1 MVLVVYPIVWLWNA
15 HISSLIPLLIISVLR
30 PHLWAPMCSLSMEAV
45 AGIDVR
51 LDMDYSRGSKKT
63 GVGKSEVSY
72 EIMTSD
78 MPLPMTVFRE

>member
-1 MVLVVYPIVWLWNA
+1 
-15 HISSLIPLLIISVLR
+15 
-30 PHLWAPMCSLSMEAV
+30 MCSLSMEAA

-51 LDMDYSRGSKKT
+51 SDVDYSRGSKKT

>member
-1 MVLVVYPIVWLWNA
+1 
-15 HISSLIPLLIISVLR
+15 
-30 PHLWAPMCSLSMEAV
+30 MCSLSMEAA

-51 LDMDYSRGSKKT
+51 LDVDYSRGSKKT

-78 MPLPMTVFRE
+78 SF

>member
-1 MVLVVYPIVWLWNA
+1 MERA
-15 HISSLIPLLIISVLR
+15 HFFANSFADHKRIKSSPLG
-30 PHLWAPMCSLSMEAV
+30 PMCSLSMEAA

-51 LDMDYSRGSKKT
+51 SDVDYSRGSKKT
-63 GVGKSEVSY
+63 GVGKFEVSY